1 MADPTASETAY
12 VPDEPDDT
20 YEPSSVEI
28 NLAREQGL
36 GMGQKDLQGQRDP
49 TGELPEQFS
58 RESDTEIDDAKRRE
72 QAKKP

>member
-1 MADPTASETAY
+1 MADPKT
-12 VPDEPDDT
+12 PDTPYLPDDPDDT

-49 TGELPEQFS
+49 IGDIEQFS
-58 RESDTEIDDAKRRE
+58 RESDTELEAAKRRE
-72 QAKKP
+72 TPHKS